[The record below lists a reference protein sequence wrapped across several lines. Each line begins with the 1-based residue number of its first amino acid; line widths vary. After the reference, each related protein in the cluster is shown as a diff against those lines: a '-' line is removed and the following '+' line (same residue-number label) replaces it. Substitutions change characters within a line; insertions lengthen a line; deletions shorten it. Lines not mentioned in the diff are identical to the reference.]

1 MLTERNMNIWIVN
14 MLMSW
19 WANLFNEINGLTF
32 IVAISCVFCNLY
44 LTETKP
50 RLKNEKRLF
59 KF

>member
-44 LTETKP
+44 LTETK
-50 RLKNEKRLF
+50 KRG
-59 KF
+59 